1 LTAAFVLRIE
11 PRRSWASPRFR
22 ELWDYRELLY
32 FFVWRDVKVRYKQT
46 ALGAAWAL
54 LQPFF
59 SMVVFTIFLGR
70 LAKLPSD
77 GIPYPIFTYTALA
90 PWMFFSNGVAFSSNC
105 LVGSANMLK
114 KVYFP
119 RLILPAATVVAG
131 LVDLA
136 ISMLLLLALMLYYG
150 VAPKM
155 NMVWLPVFVLLAL
168 TVALGCGLWLAAL
181 NVYYR
186 DVRYAVPFLMQIWLF
201 ATPVVYPSSLI
212 REPWRTLYGLNP
224 MTGVVEGFRWAALGI
239 GKPQVPMTL
248 VSAAVAA
255 LILFGGILYFRHRE
269 RSFADVV

>member
-1 LTAAFVLRIE
+1 LTAASVLRIE

-77 GIPYPIFTYTALA
+77 GIPYPIFTYTALV
-90 PWMFFSNGVAFSSNC
+90 PWMFFSNGVGFSSNC

-119 RLILPAATVVAG
+119 RLILPAATVLAG

-136 ISMLLLLALMLYYG
+136 ISMLLLLVLMLYYG
-150 VAPKM
+150 VAPRTS
-155 NMVWLPVFVLLAL
+155 MVWLPVFVLLAL
-168 TVALGCGLWLAAL
+168 TVSLGCGLWLAAL

-248 VSAAVAA
+248 VSAAAA
-255 LILFGGILYFRHRE
+255 GLMLLGGMLYFRHRE